1 MNTFASVVQ
10 WLARLGFLSIDQKVV
25 GSNRG
30 RSKGV
35 FFCAKNINKQA
46 LCLGGHTKVC
56 VPTTARKNYYN

>member
-10 WLARLGFLSIDQKVV
+10 WLGFLSIDQKVV

-35 FFCAKNINKQA
+35 FFCAKNINRQA
-46 LCLGGHTKVC
+46 LCLGRHTKVR
-56 VPTTARKNYYN
+56 VPGPTTARKNYYN